1 MRKLKCKDIN
11 PTTTC
16 NYEAT
21 AESAQEVALKMI
33 EHAKIHHTADVENM
47 TDGEM
52 IKAFEAKVH
61 E

>member
-1 MRKLKCKDIN
+1 MMKLKCKDIN

-16 NYEAT
+16 DYEAT
-21 AESAQEVALKMI
+21 GDSAREVAEKMV

-47 TDGEM
+47 TDEEM
-52 IKAFEAKVH
+52 LKSFEAKVH